1 MKYYSEIL
9 NKCFDSIE
17 DCTKAEKE
25 HADEMKKKDELKLK
39 KKQRADEVT
48 AAWNKLIEVK
58 KEYAKKIADAEN
70 EFEELKSKFIKDYGS
85 FHMTFTEKDDGKNPP
100 SSKTKVDVLNELD
113 AIKNGDELT
122 DFLTKKLG
130 IDEKEVNDSFNALI
144 DICNALSL

>member
-48 AAWNKLIEVK
+48 AAWNKLIDVK

-100 SSKTKVDVLNELD
+100 SSKTKVDVLND
-113 AIKNGDELT
+113 IKSGNEIT
-122 DFLTKKLG
+122 EFLIDKLG
-130 IDEKEVNDSFNALI
+130 IDKKGVNDQFNAI
-144 DICNALSL
+144 VDICNFLGI